1 MFNERKVTEA
11 QVVERFRQMPE
22 MRKLVKDCY
31 WDEDFIQ
38 AAKRFYRSEEFAA
51 VTEYISYKNVSPPGL
66 VLDLGGGN
74 GIASL
79 AFYWLG
85 YHVVLV
91 EPDNSD
97 VVGLGVIAPFSKQG
111 KYHIR
116 LCAAMGESL
125 PFSKNTF
132 DVVYAR
138 QVLHHLTDLDAACAE
153 VHRVLKPKGVFI
165 ATREHVISRPSDLS
179 IFLENHPLHR
189 YTGEENAF
197 GENAFLLREY
207 RNALKRAGFKNIRV
221 LGPLDSVINYYPL
234 SCSQYADICRPGLEK
249 YVGARLGR
257 YLAARR
263 VVLKLY
269 VRYLKMRDHAPGR
282 PYSFIAV
289 H

>member
-1 MFNERKVTEA
+1 MNGNLTEA
-11 QVVERFRQMPE
+11 QVVKRFRQMPE
-22 MRKLVKDCY
+22 MHKLVEDCY
-31 WDEDFIQ
+31 WDEDFLS
-38 AAKRFYRSEEFAA
+38 AAKRFYGSEEFSD
-51 VTEYISYKNVSPPGL
+51 VIKYISSNNIGPPGL

-74 GIASL
+74 GVASL
-79 AFYWLG
+79 AFYWSG

-111 KYHIR
+111 KYDIR

-125 PFSKNTF
+125 PFSNSTF
-132 DVVYAR
+132 DIVYAR
-138 QVLHHLTDLDAACAE
+138 QVLHHLTDLDVVCAE

-165 ATREHVISRPSDLS
+165 AAREHVISRPGDLG
-179 IFLENHPLHR
+179 IFLENHPVHR
-189 YTGEENAF
+189 YTG

-207 RNALKRAGFKNIRV
+207 SEALKKAGFRHVNV
-221 LGPLDSVINYYPL
+221 LGPLDSVINYYPM
-234 SCSQYADICRPGLEK
+234 SCSHYADICRPALDK

-257 YLAARR
+257 YLATCG
-263 VVLKLY
+263 VIGKLY
-269 VRYLKMRDHAPGR
+269 VRYLTIRDQTPGR